1 MNFYIQYYKKV
12 NIFYTKQNDHDLLFL
27 VFWLPKVN
35 FMCKTSMHICF
46 NENYTGR
53 MTSLN

>member
-1 MNFYIQYYKKV
+1 MNFYIKYYKKV

-35 FMCKTSMHICF
+35 LCVRLLCTFVLMKII
-46 NENYTGR
+46 EEG
-53 MTSLN
+53 